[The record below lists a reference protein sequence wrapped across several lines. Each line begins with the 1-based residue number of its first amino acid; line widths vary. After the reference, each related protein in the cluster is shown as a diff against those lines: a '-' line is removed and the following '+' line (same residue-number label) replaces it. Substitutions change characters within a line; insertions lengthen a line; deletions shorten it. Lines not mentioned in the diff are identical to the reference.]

1 MTRHFIPDKYQILS
15 GSMLKILALVTM
27 IIDHIASVF
36 LRSNPTVLVTILGRT
51 ITLYTAMRFIG
62 RLSFPIYA
70 FLLVE
75 GFMHTSNKRNYAI
88 RILVFSL
95 ISEVAWD
102 LEHFNGFNMGSQNVF
117 FTLFLGLLGM
127 FVLSQIEEQGPDIRK
142 VAALVLLIIL
152 SVILK
157 CDYGISG
164 FGFIVM
170 LYILRNNRLYQAVV
184 GACFLASRWQA
195 GLAFIPISLYN
206 GKRGF
211 INTRTLSNLFYLAY
225 PLHMLILYYIKL
237 KSTGY

>member
-1 MTRHFIPDKYQILS
+1 MTKHFIPDKYQILS

-75 GFMHTSNKRNYAI
+75 GFMHTSNRRNYAI

-142 VAALVLLIIL
+142 IAALVMLIIL

-157 CDYGISG
+157 CDYGI
-164 FGFIVM
+164 
-170 LYILRNNRLYQAVV
+170 
-184 GACFLASRWQA
+184 C
-195 GLAFIPISLYN
+195 IS
-206 GKRGF
+206 
-211 INTRTLSNLFYLAY
+211 
-225 PLHMLILYYIKL
+225 
-237 KSTGY
+237 